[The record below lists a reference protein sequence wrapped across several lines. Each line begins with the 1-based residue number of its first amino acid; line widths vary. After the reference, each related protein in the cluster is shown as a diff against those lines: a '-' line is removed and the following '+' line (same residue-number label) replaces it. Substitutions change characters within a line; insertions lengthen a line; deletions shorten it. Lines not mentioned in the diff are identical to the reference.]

1 MGSRSRMAVEAF
13 EAFVTEVNT
22 LNNLLRKR
30 AARLLRNDSLAPAE
44 LRVLQ
49 ILRNDGAR
57 TVPEIGRLRLTS
69 RQNIQ
74 ITVNRLKKSGMVE
87 FAPNPSHKRSGLVR
101 LTAQGQEVLEHA
113 QEKGTLSGRE
123 IGTDISEDE
132 ISRAMEFLRKVRK
145 ALAPEARVRK
155 QRGGK
160 PGNVSPQPASP
171 GGTTANE
178 TGEPP
183 TAPCVRG
190 AFGESALPG
199 VQASSNSPEPAAGEQ
214 DELPVNLL

>member
-1 MGSRSRMAVEAF
+1 MAVEAF

-101 LTAQGQEVLEHA
+101 LTSQGQEVLEHA

-145 ALAPEARVRK
+145 ALSPEARVRK
-155 QRGGK
+155 QREGK
-160 PGNVSPQPASP
+160 PGNVSPQPGSP
-171 GGTTANE
+171 GRTTVNE

-183 TAPCVRG
+183 TAPPQ
-190 AFGESALPG
+190 PG